1 MTTKAYKYDAFGH
14 PIFSGTEI
22 IVENFSL
29 TSSTWVA
36 IGAGC
41 KSFLAKAR
49 SGSNFKISDSVAG
62 TDYITVI
69 GSISI
74 EVNGT
79 SDTTTLFYAQSVD
92 ATDTLELIYTD

>member
-1 MTTKAYKYDAFGH
+1 MTTKAFKYDVYGH

-22 IVENFSL
+22 IVDNFGL
-29 TSSTWVA
+29 TSSTWVS
-36 IGAGC
+36 ISAGC
-41 KSFLAKAR
+41 KSILAKAR
-49 SGSNFKISDSVAG
+49 SGSNFKISDASDG

-79 SDTTTLFYAQSVD
+79 SNNTTLFYAQSVD
-92 ATDTLELIYTD
+92 VTDTLELIYTD